1 MKPVNLLAITL
12 LPFLSTL
19 HADTFH
25 LKDGRVLD
33 GSVLEDMGDS
43 LRLRV
48 KITRSIFD
56 EKVIK
61 KSEITKTFKVDP
73 SKEVFM
79 KIKSK
84 FPMADLQP
92 VEAYRELL
100 GETDKF
106 LTAHASSPHSD
117 EVKKMQITLE
127 EELMVLKTGGTKLN
141 GELISE
147 ADIVNNQY
155 EYDASVIAKEFHDLV
170 ETKNYRA
177 ALDKYI
183 TLNREYYHTMP
194 HKKAKEE
201 AMRILPGYLN
211 TIDQAITT
219 SMTELENREMKLS
232 NMNSSLRARTENFLK
247 QESMAYE
254 AKLEEAMA
262 AEVTLLPLHKSRPD
276 VMKKVKSSLAK
287 LDQRLLAQ
295 QNTPI
300 IDAGESY
307 RNARKAIVNRD
318 VLTAIEHSSELQ
330 RARVPRKYAR
340 AVAKDIQDL
349 KVELAHKEKELQL
362 KIKKARLEA
371 RAANSGQ

>member
-1 MKPVNLLAITL
+1 MKPVSLLAITL
-12 LPFLSTL
+12 LPFLSHL
-19 HADTFH
+19 HADSFH

-33 GSVLEDMGDS
+33 GEVLEDMGDS

-48 KITRSIFD
+48 KVTRSIFD

-61 KSEITKTFKVDP
+61 KSEITKTVKIDP

-79 KIKSK
+79 KIKNK

-106 LTAHASSPHSD
+106 LSTHTGSPHSD
-117 EVKKMQITLE
+117 EVKMIQVTLE
-127 EELMVLKTGGTKLN
+127 EELMIVKTGGTKLN

-147 ADIVNNQY
+147 ADIANNQY
-155 EYDASVIAKEFHDLV
+155 EYDASVIAKEFHELV

-177 ALDKYI
+177 ALDKYM
-183 TLNREYYHTMP
+183 TLNHEYYHTMP

-219 SMTELENREMKLS
+219 SMAELETREMKLS
-232 NMNSSLRARTENFLK
+232 NMNPSLKARTENFLK
-247 QESMAYE
+247 QESMVYE
-254 AKLEEAMA
+254 EKLEEAMA
-262 AEVTLLPLHKSRPD
+262 AEVNLLPLHKSRPD
-276 VMKKVKSSLAK
+276 VMKKVKDTLQK
-287 LDQRLLAQ
+287 LDQKLIAQ
-295 QNTPI
+295 ANIPI

-307 RNARKAIVNRD
+307 RNARKAIADED
-318 VLTAIEHSSELQ
+318 VMTAVEHSSDLQ
-330 RARVPRKYAR
+330 RARIPRKYSR
-340 AVAKDIQDL
+340 QVATDIQNL
-349 KVELAHKEKELQL
+349 KIQLAEKEKELQR
-362 KIKKARLEA
+362 KINKARLEA
-371 RAANSGQ
+371 RAANATP